1 MKELKCKLN
10 KNLIF
15 KGIQTMNYGEYQIIV
30 NDKPLCYIDLDNF
43 GFDYKSSISKKFK
56 SIIDLIIYDLYSGD
70 ELNLMENFE
79 ELGLR
84 EIKEN
89 Y

>member
-1 MKELKCKLN
+1 MDLKYKIN

-15 KGIQTMNYGEYQIIV
+15 KGIQTMNYGEYEVLV

-43 GFDYKSSISKKFK
+43 GFDYKSSLKRKFQE
-56 SIIDLIIYDLYSGD
+56 ICELICYDLFNGD
-70 ELNLMENFE
+70 DYNIIPVSN

-84 EIKEN
+84 EIKEW

>member
-1 MKELKCKLN
+1 MDLKCKVN

-15 KGIQTMNYGEYQIIV
+15 RGVPTMNDGEIQIFV

-70 ELNLMENFE
+70 ELNLMESFE

>member
-1 MKELKCKLN
+1 MDLKYKMN

-15 KGIQTMNYGEYQIIV
+15 KAIQTMNFGEYEILV

-43 GFDYKSSISKKFK
+43 GFDYKSSLKRKFK
-56 SIIDLIIYDLYSGD
+56 AICELICYDLFSGD
-70 ELNLMENFE
+70 EYNIIPVSN

-84 EIKEN
+84 EIKEW

>member
-1 MKELKCKLN
+1 MDLKYKMN

-15 KGIQTMNYGEYQIIV
+15 KGIQTMNYGEYEILV
-30 NDKPLCYIDLDNF
+30 NDKPLCYIDLENF
-43 GFDYKSSISKKFK
+43 DFDFTKSPKKKFK
-56 SIIDLIIYDLYSGD
+56 EICELICYDLFNGD
-70 ELNLMENFE
+70 EYNIMKVSD

-84 EIKEN
+84 EIKEW